1 MKPTPIQVAS
11 LTRLLKYRAEPPS
24 FGERLRL
31 CAGTLFM
38 VLLIALLTGYVVV
51 RLDVPGG
58 VLLAVGLFSGAAL
71 WEMLQQKRFVQWWPL
86 NREITNWNEVERLLA
101 DTRDAKAPTLSEVLS
116 PRRRRELALLAAF
129 IFTIL
134 VGLAFGGQRALAF
147 VHDPR
152 RGNPPDSVV
161 VLTASWCGHCMRLRE
176 VLASNRIPYTDVD
189 VEKSAEGRW
198 AFTAIRGTGV
208 PITIV
213 GEQVVRG
220 TRWQDIDR
228 ALNAAGYRDFNLP
241 SAGPAGAV
249 GSDGDGDVL
258 ESVPRR

>member
-1 MKPTPIQVAS
+1 
-11 LTRLLKYRAEPPS
+11 
-24 FGERLRL
+24 
-31 CAGTLFM
+31 M

-51 RLDVPGG
+51 RLECSGRRSAGCRTVLWRGSVGNAPAEALRPVGG
-58 VLLAVGLFSGAAL
+58 RSTARSPTGMRSSACLRTRGRKGAHTFGGSFAA
-71 WEMLQQKRFVQWWPL
+71 E
-86 NREITNWNEVERLLA
+86 
-101 DTRDAKAPTLSEVLS
+101 KARAS
-116 PRRRRELALLAAF
+116 RCWRAF

-147 VHDPR
+147 VHDSR

-220 TRWQDIDR
+220 TR
-228 ALNAAGYRDFNLP
+228 LAGYRPGPGMQRAIAILICPVRARRVP
-241 SAGPAGAV
+241 SAPTGMAIVP
-249 GSDGDGDVL
+249 